1 MKDFNLIQ
9 TKYFIIITMGYLI
22 INYPKVFAQDNQSF
36 QSVFNSNIKNIKSN
50 SSSISFA
57 GSYRFLGFVRNQKE
71 VFPNNSG
78 KTTAILSGDNFREP
92 MLLLKLKGLTKDKI
106 SFGADFMLNSPYKG
120 PENVNSQLTLE
131 LGLNLRTS
139 FSTSFGKFNL
149 SSGGVNWYRQS
160 RLTVWGNRSF
170 NRESIYHR
178 RPQTRLT
185 STPQLRY
192 ENYFNDGL
200 IDEGVRYGNRAFQ
213 GIFINGQNLPKG
225 FSLKGV
231 IGKTPFNRSI
241 LDSLS
246 NNYTGCIRVSKKFKN
261 NFNVSYNYL
270 NSTNLIDTI
279 NNEFRGYSINTL
291 EFSKKW
297 NLFSVNFEAGLGNY
311 YSPENDFNN
320 GEALILNIS
329 SSKKVKYPIDIQAYR
344 ISKELVNLTG
354 NFLNTSVLEIF
365 PNTGS
370 NNRATTIRPQFNSPI
385 VGLGIHTNNRQGIS
399 VNAQHSFGKLKINAG
414 VGISSE
420 IDTSVSSVSYRYNVN
435 AQTLSRLY
443 LFARDWGPYNALNS
457 TYRNIFENVSISDTN
472 INGLANFKKHF
483 ANFEFQA
490 KYTGNLGSKKF
501 YIFFLSRFNSCGRN
515 LHYFPKYNLDVLI
528 SQISN
533 QIDFNFEVS
542 DNASIILNFGI
553 ERIIGNH
560 ITDLGDNTHTSG
572 SPVNMILN
580 SLNSSNSIVNFARNQ
595 RNRLIGMGLDYKIGK
610 EAMIFFRH
618 NLYGYHDPNF
628 VLNNLKGSETM
639 LELKILF

>member
-1 MKDFNLIQ
+1 MIGF
-9 TKYFIIITMGYLI
+9 FI
-22 INYPKVFAQDNQSF
+22 INYPKILAQDNPSF
-36 QSVFNSNIKNIKSN
+36 HSVFNSNIKNIKSN

-192 ENYFNDGL
+192 ENYFNNGL
-200 IDEGVRYGNRAFQ
+200 IDEGVRYGNRAFH

-246 NNYTGCIRVSKKFKN
+246 NNYTGCIRVSKKIKN
-261 NFNVSYNYL
+261 NFNISYNYL

-279 NNEFRGYSINTL
+279 NNEYRGYSINTL

-297 NLFSVNFEAGLGNY
+297 NLLSINFEIGLGNY

-329 SSKKVKYPIDIQAYR
+329 SSKKIKYPIDIQAYR
-344 ISKELVNLTG
+344 ISKEFVNLTG
-354 NFLNTSVLEIF
+354 NFLNTSALEIF

-370 NNRATTIRPQFNSPI
+370 NNRATTIRPQFNSPM
-385 VGLGIHTNNRQGIS
+385 VGSGIHTNNRQGIS
-399 VNAQHSFGKLKINAG
+399 VNAQHSFGKFKINAG

-420 IDTSVSSVSYRYNVN
+420 IDTSISSISYRYNVN

-443 LFARDWGPYNALNS
+443 LFARDWGPYNTLNS

-490 KYTGNLGSKKF
+490 KYSGNLGSKKF
-501 YIFFLSRFNSCGRN
+501 YIFFLTRFNSCGRSF
-515 LHYFPKYNLDVLI
+515 HYFPKYNLDVLI

-560 ITDLGDNTHTSG
+560 ITDLGDNTDSSG
-572 SPVNMILN
+572 SPINMILN
-580 SLNSSNSIVNFARNQ
+580 RLNSSNSIVNFARNQ
-595 RNRLIGMGLDYKIGK
+595 RNRLIGLGLDYKIGK
-610 EAMIFFRH
+610 GAMIFFRH
-618 NLYGYHDPNF
+618 NLYSYHDPNF

>member
-1 MKDFNLIQ
+1 MK
-9 TKYFIIITMGYLI
+9 IIISVKLNILMIGILI
-22 INYPKVFAQDNQSF
+22 FNFSNVFSQDQLLSNSF
-36 QSVFNSNIKNIKSN
+36 FSSNIENIKSN
-50 SSSISFA
+50 TSSISFA
-57 GSYRFLGFVRNQKE
+57 GSYRFLGFVRNQTK

-92 MLLLKLKGLTKDKI
+92 MLLLKLKGLTKDNI

-139 FSTSFGKFNL
+139 FLTSFGKFNL

-185 STPQLRY
+185 NTPQIRY
-192 ENYFNDGL
+192 ENYYNNGL

-246 NNYTGCIRVSKKFKN
+246 NNYTGCFRVSKKFKN
-261 NFNVSYNYL
+261 NFNFSYNYL
-270 NSTNLIDTI
+270 NSTNLIDTV
-279 NNEFRGYSINTL
+279 NNEYRGYSINTL

-297 NLFSVNFEAGLGNY
+297 NLFSINFEAGLGNY
-311 YSPENDFNN
+311 YSPENNFNN
-320 GEALILNIS
+320 GEALILNLS

-344 ISKELVNLTG
+344 ISSEFVNLTG

-365 PNTGS
+365 PNAGS
-370 NNRATTIRPQFNSPI
+370 NNRATTIRPQFNSPM
-385 VGLGIHTNNRQGIS
+385 VGLGIHTNNRQGLS
-399 VNAQHSFGKLKINAG
+399 VNTQHSFGKLKINAG

-420 IDTSVSSVSYRYNVN
+420 IDTSISSISYRYNVN

-443 LFARDWGPYNALNS
+443 LFARDWGPYNVLNS

-472 INGLANFKKHF
+472 LNGLANFKKYF
-483 ANFEFQA
+483 ANFEFQV
-490 KYTGNLGSKKF
+490 KYSGNLGSKKF
-501 YIFFLSRFNSCGRN
+501 YIFFLSRFNSCSRS

-533 QIDFNFEVS
+533 QIDFNLEVS
-542 DNASIILNFGI
+542 DNASLILNFGM

-560 ITDLGDNTHTSG
+560 ITDLGDNTDSSG
-572 SPVNMILN
+572 SPINLILN
-580 SLNSSNSIVNFARNQ
+580 RLNPTNSIVNLARNQ
-595 RNRLIGMGLDYKIGK
+595 RNRLIGIGLDYKIGK
-610 EAMIFFRH
+610 DAVIFFRH
-618 NLYGYHDPNF
+618 NLYSYYDPNF

>member
-1 MKDFNLIQ
+1 MKIFISVKLNILMIGILIFN
-9 TKYFIIITMGYLI
+9 FS
-22 INYPKVFAQDNQSF
+22 NVFSQDQLLSNSF
-36 QSVFNSNIKNIKSN
+36 FSSNIENIKSN
-50 SSSISFA
+50 TSSIFFA
-57 GSYRFLGFVRNQKE
+57 GSYRFLGFVRNQKK

-78 KTTAILSGDNFREP
+78 KTTAIVSGDNFREP
-92 MLLLKLKGLTKDKI
+92 MLLLKLKGLTKDNI

-185 STPQLRY
+185 NTPQIRY
-192 ENYFNDGL
+192 ENYYNNGL

-225 FSLKGV
+225 LSLKGV

-246 NNYTGCIRVSKKFKN
+246 NNYTGCFRVSKKFKN
-261 NFNVSYNYL
+261 NFNFSYNYL
-270 NSTNLIDTI
+270 NSTNLIDTV

-297 NLFSVNFEAGLGNY
+297 NLFSINFEAGLGNY
-311 YSPENDFNN
+311 YSPENNFNN
-320 GEALILNIS
+320 GEALILNLS

-344 ISKELVNLTG
+344 ISSEFVNLTG

-365 PNTGS
+365 PNAGS
-370 NNRATTIRPQFNSPI
+370 NNRATTIRPQFNSPM

-420 IDTSVSSVSYRYNVN
+420 IDTSISSISYRYNVN

-443 LFARDWGPYNALNS
+443 LFARDWGPYNVLNS

-472 INGLANFKKHF
+472 LNGLANFKKHF

-490 KYTGNLGSKKF
+490 KYSGNLGLKKF
-501 YIFFLSRFNSCGRN
+501 YIFFLSRFNSCSRT

-533 QIDFNFEVS
+533 QIDFNLEVS
-542 DNASIILNFGI
+542 DNASLILNFGI

-560 ITDLGDNTHTSG
+560 LTDLGDNTDSSG
-572 SPVNMILN
+572 SPINLILN
-580 SLNSSNSIVNFARNQ
+580 RLNPNKSIVNLARNQ
-595 RNRLIGMGLDYKIGK
+595 RNRLIGIGLDYKIGK
-610 EAMIFFRH
+610 DAMIFFRH
-618 NLYGYHDPNF
+618 NLYSYHDPNF

>member
-192 ENYFNDGL
+192 ENYYNNGL

-297 NLFSVNFEAGLGNY
+297 NLFSVHFEAGLGNY

-344 ISKELVNLTG
+344 ISTEFVNLTG

-370 NNRATTIRPQFNSPI
+370 NNRATTIRPQFNSPM
-385 VGLGIHTNNRQGIS
+385 VGLGIHTNNRQGVSI
-399 VNAQHSFGKLKINAG
+399 NAQHSFGKLKINAG

-420 IDTSVSSVSYRYNVN
+420 IDTSVSSISYRYNVN

>member
-1 MKDFNLIQ
+1 M
-9 TKYFIIITMGYLI
+9 
-22 INYPKVFAQDNQSF
+22 
-36 QSVFNSNIKNIKSN
+36 NI
-50 SSSISFA
+50 
-57 GSYRFLGFVRNQKE
+57 
-71 VFPNNSG
+71 
-78 KTTAILSGDNFREP
+78 
-92 MLLLKLKGLTKDKI
+92 
-106 SFGADFMLNSPYKG
+106 
-120 PENVNSQLTLE
+120 
-131 LGLNLRTS
+131 
-139 FSTSFGKFNL
+139 
-149 SSGGVNWYRQS
+149 
-160 RLTVWGNRSF
+160 
-170 NRESIYHR
+170 
-178 RPQTRLT
+178 
-185 STPQLRY
+185 
-192 ENYFNDGL
+192 
-200 IDEGVRYGNRAFQ
+200 
-213 GIFINGQNLPKG
+213 
-225 FSLKGV
+225 
-231 IGKTPFNRSI
+231 
-241 LDSLS
+241 
-246 NNYTGCIRVSKKFKN
+246 
-261 NFNVSYNYL
+261 
-270 NSTNLIDTI
+270 
-279 NNEFRGYSINTL
+279 RGYSINTL

-297 NLFSVNFEAGLGNY
+297 NLFSINFEVGLGNY
-311 YSPENDFNN
+311 YSPENNFNN

-344 ISKELVNLTG
+344 ISLEFVNLTG

-370 NNRATTIRPQFNSPI
+370 NNRATTIRPQFNSPM

-399 VNAQHSFGKLKINAG
+399 LNAQHSFGKLKINAG

-420 IDTSVSSVSYRYNVN
+420 IDTSISSISYRYNVN

-490 KYTGNLGSKKF
+490 KYSGNLGSKKF
-501 YIFFLSRFNSCGRN
+501 YIFFLSRFNSCSRR

-542 DNASIILNFGI
+542 DNASLILNFGI

-560 ITDLGDNTHTSG
+560 ITDLGDNTDPSG

-610 EAMIFFRH
+610 DAMIFFRH
-618 NLYGYHDPNF
+618 NLYSYHDPNF

>member
-1 MKDFNLIQ
+1 MKHFNLIK
-9 TKYFIIITMGYLI
+9 TKYFIIIITGFFF
-22 INYPKVFAQDNQSF
+22 INYPKIFAQDNPSF
-36 QSVFNSNIKNIKSN
+36 TSVFNSNIKNIKSK
-50 SSSISFA
+50 SSSVSF
-57 GSYRFLGFVRNQKE
+57 GGYYRFLGFVRKQTE

-120 PENVNSQLTLE
+120 PENLNSQLTLE

-139 FSTSFGKFNL
+139 FKTSFGTFNL

-178 RPQTRLT
+178 RPQTRMT
-185 STPQLRY
+185 NTPQVRY
-192 ENYFNDGL
+192 ENYYNDGL
-200 IDEGVRYGNRAFQ
+200 IDEGIRYGNRAFQ

-225 FSLKGV
+225 FSFKGV

-241 LDSLS
+241 IDSLS
-246 NNYTGCIRVSKKFKN
+246 NNYTGCFRVNKKFKN
-261 NFNVSYNYL
+261 NFNFSYNFL
-270 NSTNLIDTI
+270 NSTNEIETI
-279 NNEFRGYSINTL
+279 NNKYRGYSINTL
-291 EFSKKW
+291 DFSKKW
-297 NLFSVNFEAGLGNY
+297 NLFSVNFEVGLGNY
-311 YSPENDFNN
+311 YSPENNFNN
-320 GEALILNIS
+320 GEALILNII
-329 SSKKVKYPIDIQAYR
+329 SSKKVKYPIDIQVYR
-344 ISKELVNLTG
+344 ISSEFVNLTG

-370 NNRATTIRPQFNSPI
+370 NNRATTIRPQFNSPM

-399 VNAQHSFGKLKINAG
+399 LNVEHSFGKLKINAG

-420 IDTSVSSVSYRYNVN
+420 IDTSISSTSYRYNVN

-443 LFARDWGPYNALNS
+443 LFARDWGPYNVLNS
-457 TYRNIFENVSISDTN
+457 TYRNIFENVTISDTN
-472 INGLANFKKHF
+472 VNGLANFKKHF

-490 KYTGNLGSKKF
+490 KYSGNLSSKKF
-501 YIFFLSRFNSCGRN
+501 YIFFLSRFNSCSRS

-533 QIDFNFEVS
+533 QIDFNLELS
-542 DNASIILNFGI
+542 DKASLILNFGI

-560 ITDLGDNTHTSG
+560 LTDIGDNTDPSG
-572 SPVNMILN
+572 STVNMILN
-580 SLNSSNSIVNFARNQ
+580 SINSGNSIVNFSRNQ
-595 RNRLIGMGLDYKIGK
+595 RNRLIGLGLDYKIGK
-610 EAMIFFRH
+610 DAMIFLRH
-618 NLYGYHDPNF
+618 NLYNYYDPNF

>member
-1 MKDFNLIQ
+1 MKIFISVKLNILMIGILIFN
-9 TKYFIIITMGYLI
+9 FS
-22 INYPKVFAQDNQSF
+22 NVFSQDQLLSNSF
-36 QSVFNSNIKNIKSN
+36 FSSNIKNIKSN
-50 SSSISFA
+50 TSSIFFA
-57 GSYRFLGFVRNQKE
+57 GSYRFLGFVRNQKK

-92 MLLLKLKGLTKDKI
+92 MLLLKLKGLTKDNI

-185 STPQLRY
+185 NTPQIRY
-192 ENYFNDGL
+192 ENYYNNGL

-246 NNYTGCIRVSKKFKN
+246 NNYTGCFRVSKKFKN
-261 NFNVSYNYL
+261 NFNFSYNYL
-270 NSTNLIDTI
+270 NSTNLIDTV

-297 NLFSVNFEAGLGNY
+297 NLFSINFEAGLGNY
-311 YSPENDFNN
+311 YSPENNFNN
-320 GEALILNIS
+320 GEALILNLS

-344 ISKELVNLTG
+344 ISSEFVNLTG

-365 PNTGS
+365 PNAGS
-370 NNRATTIRPQFNSPI
+370 NNRATTIRPQFNSPM

-420 IDTSVSSVSYRYNVN
+420 IDTSISSISYRYNVN

-443 LFARDWGPYNALNS
+443 LFARDWGPYNVLNS

-472 INGLANFKKHF
+472 LNGLANFKKHF

-490 KYTGNLGSKKF
+490 KYSGNLGLKKF
-501 YIFFLSRFNSCGRN
+501 YIFFLSRFNSCSRT

-533 QIDFNFEVS
+533 QIDFNLEVS
-542 DNASIILNFGI
+542 DNASLILNFGI

-560 ITDLGDNTHTSG
+560 LTDLGDNTDSSG
-572 SPVNMILN
+572 SPINLILN
-580 SLNSSNSIVNFARNQ
+580 RLNPNKSIVNLARNQ
-595 RNRLIGMGLDYKIGK
+595 RNRLIGIGLDYKIGK
-610 EAMIFFRH
+610 DAMIFFRH
-618 NLYGYHDPNF
+618 NLYSYHDPNF

>member
-1 MKDFNLIQ
+1 MKDFNILIS
-9 TKYFIIITMGYLI
+9 KYFITLSLTLFTISTCKIYGQENESL
-22 INYPKVFAQDNQSF
+22 NQIF
-36 QSVFNSNIKNIKSN
+36 TSNIKNIKSN

-57 GSYRFLGFVRNQKE
+57 GSYRFLGFVRNQTE

-78 KTTAILSGDNFREP
+78 KTLVLLSGDNFREP

-106 SFGADFMLNSPYKG
+106 SFGADFMLNSTYKG
-120 PENVNSQLTLE
+120 PENVNNQLTLE
-131 LGLNLRTS
+131 LGLNLRSS
-139 FSTSFGKFNL
+139 FTTSFGKFNV

-185 STPQLRY
+185 STPHLRY
-192 ENYFNDGL
+192 ENYYNDGL

-213 GIFINGQNLPKG
+213 GVFINGQNLPKG

-246 NNYTGCIRVSKKFKN
+246 NNYTGCFRVSKKFKN
-261 NFNVSYNYL
+261 NFNFSYNYL
-270 NSTNLIDTI
+270 NSTNLIDTV
-279 NNEFRGYSINTL
+279 NNEYRGYSINTL

-297 NLFSVNFEAGLGNY
+297 NLFSINLEAGLGNY
-311 YSPENDFNN
+311 YSPENNFNN

-344 ISKELVNLTG
+344 ISSEFVNLTG

-370 NNRATTIRPQFNSPI
+370 NNRATTIRPQFNSPM

-399 VNAQHSFGKLKINAG
+399 VNTQHSFGKLKINAG
-414 VGISSE
+414 IGISSE
-420 IDTSVSSVSYRYNVN
+420 IDTSISSISYRYNVN

-443 LFARDWGPYNALNS
+443 LFARDWGPYNVLNS
-457 TYRNIFENVSISDTN
+457 TYRNIFENVSINDTN
-472 INGLANFKKHF
+472 INGLANFKKYF
-483 ANFEFQA
+483 ANFELQA
-490 KYTGNLGSKKF
+490 KYSGNLGSKKF
-501 YIFFLSRFNSCGRN
+501 YIFFLSRFNSCSRS

-533 QIDFNFEVS
+533 QIDFNLEVS
-542 DNASIILNFGI
+542 DNASLILNFGM

-560 ITDLGDNTHTSG
+560 ITDLGDNTDPSG
-572 SPVNMILN
+572 SPINMILN
-580 SLNSSNSIVNFARNQ
+580 RLNPTNSIVNFARNQ

-610 EAMIFFRH
+610 DAMIFFRH
-618 NLYGYHDPNF
+618 NLYSYHDPNF

>member
-1 MKDFNLIQ
+1 MK
-9 TKYFIIITMGYLI
+9 IIISVKLNILMIGILI
-22 INYPKVFAQDNQSF
+22 FNFSNVFSQDQLLSNSF
-36 QSVFNSNIKNIKSN
+36 FSSNIENIKSN
-50 SSSISFA
+50 TSSISFA
-57 GSYRFLGFVRNQKE
+57 GSYRFLGFVRNQTK

-92 MLLLKLKGLTKDKI
+92 MLLLKLKGLTKDNI

-185 STPQLRY
+185 NTPQIRY
-192 ENYFNDGL
+192 ENYYNNGL

-246 NNYTGCIRVSKKFKN
+246 NNYTGCFRVSKKFKN
-261 NFNVSYNYL
+261 NFNFSYNYL
-270 NSTNLIDTI
+270 NSTNLIDTV
-279 NNEFRGYSINTL
+279 NNEYRGYSINTL

-297 NLFSVNFEAGLGNY
+297 NLFSINFEAGLGNY
-311 YSPENDFNN
+311 YSPENNFNN
-320 GEALILNIS
+320 GEALILNLS

-344 ISKELVNLTG
+344 ISSEFVNLTG

-365 PNTGS
+365 PNAGS
-370 NNRATTIRPQFNSPI
+370 NNRATTIRPQFNSPM
-385 VGLGIHTNNRQGIS
+385 VGLGIHTNNRQGLS
-399 VNAQHSFGKLKINAG
+399 VNTQHSFGKLKINAG

-420 IDTSVSSVSYRYNVN
+420 IDTSISSISYRYNVN

-443 LFARDWGPYNALNS
+443 LFCS
-457 TYRNIFENVSISDTN
+457 
-472 INGLANFKKHF
+472 
-483 ANFEFQA
+483 
-490 KYTGNLGSKKF
+490 
-501 YIFFLSRFNSCGRN
+501 
-515 LHYFPKYNLDVLI
+515 
-528 SQISN
+528 
-533 QIDFNFEVS
+533 
-542 DNASIILNFGI
+542 
-553 ERIIGNH
+553 
-560 ITDLGDNTHTSG
+560 
-572 SPVNMILN
+572 
-580 SLNSSNSIVNFARNQ
+580 
-595 RNRLIGMGLDYKIGK
+595 
-610 EAMIFFRH
+610 
-618 NLYGYHDPNF
+618 
-628 VLNNLKGSETM
+628 
-639 LELKILF
+639 

>member
-9 TKYFIIITMGYLI
+9 TKYFIIIMMGFFI
-22 INYPKVFAQDNQSF
+22 INYPKILAQDNPSF
-36 QSVFNSNIKNIKSN
+36 HSVFNSNIENIKSN

-213 GIFINGQNLPKG
+213 GVFINGQNLPKG

-261 NFNVSYNYL
+261 NFNISYNYL

-344 ISKELVNLTG
+344 ISTEFVNLTG

-370 NNRATTIRPQFNSPI
+370 NNRATTIRPQFNSPM

-420 IDTSVSSVSYRYNVN
+420 IDTSISSISYRYNVN

-490 KYTGNLGSKKF
+490 KYSGNLGSKKF
-501 YIFFLSRFNSCGRN
+501 YIFFLSRFNSCSRSF
-515 LHYFPKYNLDVLI
+515 HYFPKYNLDVLI

-533 QIDFNFEVS
+533 QIDLNFEVG
-542 DNASIILNFGI
+542 DNASLILNFGI

-560 ITDLGDNTHTSG
+560 ITDLGDNIDPSG
-572 SPVNMILN
+572 SPINMILN

-595 RNRLIGMGLDYKIGK
+595 RNRLIGIGLDYKIGK
-610 EAMIFFRH
+610 DAMIFFRH
-618 NLYGYHDPNF
+618 NLYSYHDPNF

>member
-1 MKDFNLIQ
+1 M
-9 TKYFIIITMGYLI
+9 
-22 INYPKVFAQDNQSF
+22 
-36 QSVFNSNIKNIKSN
+36 
-50 SSSISFA
+50 
-57 GSYRFLGFVRNQKE
+57 
-71 VFPNNSG
+71 
-78 KTTAILSGDNFREP
+78 
-92 MLLLKLKGLTKDKI
+92 
-106 SFGADFMLNSPYKG
+106 
-120 PENVNSQLTLE
+120 
-131 LGLNLRTS
+131 
-139 FSTSFGKFNL
+139 
-149 SSGGVNWYRQS
+149 
-160 RLTVWGNRSF
+160 
-170 NRESIYHR
+170 
-178 RPQTRLT
+178 T

-261 NFNVSYNYL
+261 NFNISYNYL

-311 YSPENDFNN
+311 YSPENDFNS

-344 ISKELVNLTG
+344 ISTEFVNLTG

-370 NNRATTIRPQFNSPI
+370 NNRATTIRPQFNSPM

-399 VNAQHSFGKLKINAG
+399 LNAQHSFGKLKINAG

-420 IDTSVSSVSYRYNVN
+420 IDTSISSISYRYNVN

-490 KYTGNLGSKKF
+490 KYSGNLGSKKF
-501 YIFFLSRFNSCGRN
+501 YIFFLSRFNSCSRSF
-515 LHYFPKYNLDVLI
+515 HYFPKYNLDVLI

-560 ITDLGDNTHTSG
+560 ITDLGDNTDPSG
-572 SPVNMILN
+572 SPINMILN
-580 SLNSSNSIVNFARNQ
+580 SLNSRNSIVNFARNQ

-610 EAMIFFRH
+610 DAMIFFRH
-618 NLYGYHDPNF
+618 NLYSYQDPNF
-628 VLNNLKGSETM
+628 VFNNLKGSETM
-639 LELKILF
+639 IELKILF

>member
-192 ENYFNDGL
+192 ENYYNNGL

-297 NLFSVNFEAGLGNY
+297 NLFSVHFEAGLGNY

-344 ISKELVNLTG
+344 ISTEFVNLTG

-370 NNRATTIRPQFNSPI
+370 NNRATTIRPQFNSPM
-385 VGLGIHTNNRQGIS
+385 VGLGIHTNNRQGVSI
-399 VNAQHSFGKLKINAG
+399 NAQHSFGKLKINAG

-420 IDTSVSSVSYRYNVN
+420 IDTSISSISYRYNVN

-580 SLNSSNSIVNFARNQ
+580 SLNSNNSIVNFARNQ

>member
-1 MKDFNLIQ
+1 MKHFNLIKA
-9 TKYFIIITMGYLI
+9 KYFIIIITGFFF
-22 INYPKVFAQDNQSF
+22 INCPKIFAQYNPSYI
-36 QSVFNSNIKNIKSN
+36 SVFNSNIKNIKSK
-50 SSSISFA
+50 SSFLSF
-57 GSYRFLGFVRNQKE
+57 GGYYRFLGFVRKQTE

-120 PENVNSQLTLE
+120 PENLNSQLTLE

-139 FSTSFGKFNL
+139 FKTSFGTFNL

-178 RPQTRLT
+178 RPQTRMT
-185 STPQLRY
+185 NTPQVRY
-192 ENYFNDGL
+192 ENYYNDGL
-200 IDEGVRYGNRAFQ
+200 IDEGIRYGNRAFQ

-225 FSLKGV
+225 FSFKGV

-241 LDSLS
+241 IDSLS
-246 NNYTGCIRVSKKFKN
+246 NNYTGCFRVNKKFKN
-261 NFNVSYNYL
+261 NFNFSYNFL
-270 NSTNLIDTI
+270 NSTNEIDTI
-279 NNEFRGYSINTL
+279 NNKYRGYSINTL
-291 EFSKKW
+291 DFSKKW
-297 NLFSVNFEAGLGNY
+297 NLFSVNFEVGLGNY
-311 YSPENDFNN
+311 YSPENNFNN
-320 GEALILNIS
+320 GEALILNII
-329 SSKKVKYPIDIQAYR
+329 SSKKVKYPIDIQVYR
-344 ISKELVNLTG
+344 ISSEFVNLTG

-370 NNRATTIRPQFNSPI
+370 NNRATTIRPQFNSPM

-399 VNAQHSFGKLKINAG
+399 LNVEHSFGKLKINAG

-420 IDTSVSSVSYRYNVN
+420 IDTSISSTSYRYNVN

-443 LFARDWGPYNALNS
+443 LFARDWGPYNVLNS
-457 TYRNIFENVSISDTN
+457 TYRNIFENVTISDTN
-472 INGLANFKKHF
+472 VNGLANFKKHF

-490 KYTGNLGSKKF
+490 KYSGNLSSKKF
-501 YIFFLSRFNSCGRN
+501 YIFFLSRFNSCSRS

-533 QIDFNFEVS
+533 QIDFNLELS
-542 DNASIILNFGI
+542 DKASLILNFGI

-560 ITDLGDNTHTSG
+560 LTDIGDNTDPSG
-572 SPVNMILN
+572 STVNMILN
-580 SLNSSNSIVNFARNQ
+580 SINSGNSIVNFSRNQ

-610 EAMIFFRH
+610 DAMIFLRH
-618 NLYGYHDPNF
+618 NLYNYYDPNF

>member
-1 MKDFNLIQ
+1 M
-9 TKYFIIITMGYLI
+9 
-22 INYPKVFAQDNQSF
+22 
-36 QSVFNSNIKNIKSN
+36 
-50 SSSISFA
+50 
-57 GSYRFLGFVRNQKE
+57 
-71 VFPNNSG
+71 
-78 KTTAILSGDNFREP
+78 
-92 MLLLKLKGLTKDKI
+92 
-106 SFGADFMLNSPYKG
+106 
-120 PENVNSQLTLE
+120 
-131 LGLNLRTS
+131 
-139 FSTSFGKFNL
+139 
-149 SSGGVNWYRQS
+149 
-160 RLTVWGNRSF
+160 
-170 NRESIYHR
+170 
-178 RPQTRLT
+178 T

-192 ENYFNDGL
+192 ENYYNNGL

-246 NNYTGCIRVSKKFKN
+246 NNYTGCIRVNKKFKN
-261 NFNVSYNYL
+261 NFNISYNYL

-311 YSPENDFNN
+311 YSPENDFNS

-344 ISKELVNLTG
+344 ISTEFVNLTG

-370 NNRATTIRPQFNSPI
+370 NNRATTIRPQFNSPM

-399 VNAQHSFGKLKINAG
+399 LNAQHSFGKLKINAG

-420 IDTSVSSVSYRYNVN
+420 IDTSISSISYRYNVN

-490 KYTGNLGSKKF
+490 KYSGNLGSKKF
-501 YIFFLSRFNSCGRN
+501 YIFFLSRFNSCSRSF
-515 LHYFPKYNLDVLI
+515 HYFPKYNLDVLI

-533 QIDFNFEVS
+533 QIDLNFEVG
-542 DNASIILNFGI
+542 DNASLILNFGI

-560 ITDLGDNTHTSG
+560 ITDLGDNTDPSG
-572 SPVNMILN
+572 SPINMILN

-595 RNRLIGMGLDYKIGK
+595 RNRLIGIGLDYKIGK
-610 EAMIFFRH
+610 DAMIFFRH
-618 NLYGYHDPNF
+618 NIYSYHDPNF

>member
-9 TKYFIIITMGYLI
+9 TKYFIIIMMGFFI
-22 INYPKVFAQDNQSF
+22 INYPKILAQDNPF
-36 QSVFNSNIKNIKSN
+36 FHDVFNSNIKNIKSN

-192 ENYFNDGL
+192 ENYFNNGL

-246 NNYTGCIRVSKKFKN
+246 NNYTGCIRVRKKIKN
-261 NFNVSYNYL
+261 NFNISYNYL

-279 NNEFRGYSINTL
+279 NNEYRGYSINTL

-344 ISKELVNLTG
+344 ISTEFVNLTG

-370 NNRATTIRPQFNSPI
+370 NNRATTIRPQFNSPV

-399 VNAQHSFGKLKINAG
+399 INAQHSFGKFKINTG

-420 IDTSVSSVSYRYNVN
+420 IDTSISSVSYRYNVN

-443 LFARDWGPYNALNS
+443 LFARDWGPYNTLNS

-472 INGLANFKKHF
+472 INGFANFKKHF

-490 KYTGNLGSKKF
+490 KYSGNLGSRKF
-501 YIFFLSRFNSCGRN
+501 YIFFLSRFNSCGRSF
-515 LHYFPKYNLDVLI
+515 HYFPKYNLDVLI

-533 QIDFNFEVS
+533 QIDLNFEVG
-542 DNASIILNFGI
+542 DNASLILNFGI

-560 ITDLGDNTHTSG
+560 ITDLGDNNDPSG
-572 SPVNMILN
+572 SPINMILN

-595 RNRLIGMGLDYKIGK
+595 RNRLIGLGLDYKIGK
-610 EAMIFFRH
+610 GAMIFFRH
-618 NLYGYHDPNF
+618 NLYSYYDPNF

>member
-192 ENYFNDGL
+192 ENYYNNGL

-297 NLFSVNFEAGLGNY
+297 NLFSVHFEAGLGNY

-344 ISKELVNLTG
+344 ISTEFVNLTG

-370 NNRATTIRPQFNSPI
+370 NNRATTIRPQFNSPM
-385 VGLGIHTNNRQGIS
+385 VGLGIHTNNRQGVSI
-399 VNAQHSFGKLKINAG
+399 NAQHSFGKLKINAG

-420 IDTSVSSVSYRYNVN
+420 IDTSISSISYRYNVN

>member
-1 MKDFNLIQ
+1 MK
-9 TKYFIIITMGYLI
+9 IIISVKLNILMIGILI
-22 INYPKVFAQDNQSF
+22 FNFSNVFSQDQLLSNSF
-36 QSVFNSNIKNIKSN
+36 FSSNIENIKSN
-50 SSSISFA
+50 TSSISFA
-57 GSYRFLGFVRNQKE
+57 GSYRFLGFVRNQTK

-92 MLLLKLKGLTKDKI
+92 MLLIKLKGLTKDNI

-120 PENVNSQLTLE
+120 PENANSQLTLE

-185 STPQLRY
+185 NTPQKRY
-192 ENYFNDGL
+192 ENYYDNGL

-246 NNYTGCIRVSKKFKN
+246 NNYTGCFRVSKKFKN
-261 NFNVSYNYL
+261 NFNFSYNYL
-270 NSTNLIDTI
+270 NSTNLIDTV
-279 NNEFRGYSINTL
+279 NNEYRGYSINTL

-297 NLFSVNFEAGLGNY
+297 NLFSIDFEAGLGNY
-311 YSPENDFNN
+311 YSPENNFNN
-320 GEALILNIS
+320 GEALILNLS
-329 SSKKVKYPIDIQAYR
+329 LSQKVKYPIDIQAYR
-344 ISKELVNLTG
+344 ISSEFVNLTG

-365 PNTGS
+365 PNAGS
-370 NNRATTIRPQFNSPI
+370 NNRATTIRPQFNSPM

-399 VNAQHSFGKLKINAG
+399 VNTQHSFGKLKINAG
-414 VGISSE
+414 VGISAE
-420 IDTSVSSVSYRYNVN
+420 IDTSISSISYRYNVN

-443 LFARDWGPYNALNS
+443 LFARGWGPYNALNS
-457 TYRNIFENVSISDTN
+457 TYRNIFENVYISDTN
-472 INGLANFKKHF
+472 LNGLANFKKYF

-490 KYTGNLGSKKF
+490 KYSGNLGFKKF
-501 YIFFLSRFNSCGRN
+501 YIFFLSRFNSCSRS

-533 QIDFNFEVS
+533 QIDFNLEVS
-542 DNASIILNFGI
+542 DNASLILNFGM

-560 ITDLGDNTHTSG
+560 ITDLGDNTDSSG
-572 SPVNMILN
+572 SPINLILN
-580 SLNSSNSIVNFARNQ
+580 RLNPTNSIVNLARNQ
-595 RNRLIGMGLDYKIGK
+595 RNRLIGIGLDYKIGK
-610 EAMIFFRH
+610 DAMIFFRH
-618 NLYGYHDPNF
+618 NLYSYHDPNF

>member
-192 ENYFNDGL
+192 ENYYNNGL

-297 NLFSVNFEAGLGNY
+297 NLFSVYFEAGLGNY

-344 ISKELVNLTG
+344 ISTEFVNLTG

-370 NNRATTIRPQFNSPI
+370 NNRATTIRPQFNSPM
-385 VGLGIHTNNRQGIS
+385 VGLGIHTNNRQGVSI
-399 VNAQHSFGKLKINAG
+399 NAQHSFGKLKINAG

-420 IDTSVSSVSYRYNVN
+420 IDTSISSISYRYNVN